1 MVNRADSG
9 VSVFHTSAAFCVLL
23 AKRARGAGWSSW
35 PPAMSRVVVPR
46 PVSRVVVPC
55 PASRVVVPC
64 LASRVVVPCPAS
76 SSRVFQHW
84 RCAGTGDALALAL
97 AMRWRWHWRCAGS
110 GAGDALAR
118 QVASLTSQPRNPFL
132 LPPLT
137 RAFPRFAAQIRD
149 WRPLRGQAKTSLQLL
164 AIRPIEKAAAATAK

>member
-9 VSVFHTSAAFCVLL
+9 VSVFHTSSAVCVLL

-35 PPAMSRVVVPR
+35 PPAVSRVVVPR

-132 LPPLT
+132 LPTPH
-137 RAFPRFAAQIRD
+137 AGFP
-149 WRPLRGQAKTSLQLL
+149 PLRGPNQRL
-164 AIRPIEKAAAATAK
+164 AALAWPGQNIIAAAGHSPH